1 MLLESAGF
9 HDVAR
14 RGEWTNAAPTAETR
28 TVVFLARKPGA

>member
-9 HDVAR
+9 RDIER
-14 RGEWTNAAPTAETR
+14 RAAWTDAAPTAETT